1 MGLPRVQLML
11 NFTAGHLRLTD
22 LSLLRPFYDINNCNG
37 FSFEA
42 DYEAMKIFNITTKS
56 LCLSCMLIGLFTQS
70 ASAQLLK
77 EINKGLREVNNTT
90 REVKKL
96 TNSFKKE
103 TKPSSNK
110 PSKVNAGS
118 SDTLRNK
125 TQGRTI
131 TRTPTRNSTRQ
142 AKEIEP
148 EFVPECL
155 SGDCDNGFG
164 KMQFEKEIYEGY
176 FKNGLCD
183 GKGMTVLNSGTI
195 FKGDFYKGKLH
206 GNITRTDPDGTV
218 FKGAYVDGAISGLG
232 VRTRDGLAVLAYFN
246 RYMEQDYHRQLTMNQ
261 LKYHQ
266 DTTYARF
273 NKCNCLT
280 RQDFSLP
287 TVEWVDVKYNVFNG
301 YGVKTG
307 ERTESDLEL
316 SSIKVQGYVNNTDHN
331 IYIRAYRKHYF
342 EERNAYEFI
351 DDSYVVKPGNEVMG
365 NYRRKPSAS
374 LRDYFAENYV
384 FLGQYCGKEVTPC
397 NPTTKRR

>member
-1 MGLPRVQLML
+1 MKVFDIKTSPLI
-11 NFTAGHLRLTD
+11 
-22 LSLLRPFYDINNCNG
+22 LSFI
-37 FSFEA
+37 
-42 DYEAMKIFNITTKS
+42 
-56 LCLSCMLIGLFTQS
+56 LISVLYQPS
-70 ASAQLLK
+70 HAQLLK
-77 EINKGLREVNNTT
+77 EINKALREVNNTT
-90 REVKKL
+90 REVEKL

-103 TKPSSNK
+103 AKPSSNK

-125 TQGRTI
+125 TPSRVT
-131 TRTPTRNSTRQ
+131 TRTRNSTRQ
-142 AKEIEP
+142 AKEIKP

-183 GKGMTVLNSGTI
+183 GKGKAVLNSGTI
-195 FKGDFYKGKLH
+195 FIGDFYKGKLH
-206 GNITRTDPDGTV
+206 GNITRTDPDGTL
-218 FKGAYVDGAISGLG
+218 FKGAYVNGAISGLG

-287 TVEWVDVKYNVFNG
+287 TVEWVDVKYHVFNG

-351 DDSYVVKPGNEVMG
+351 DDSYVVKPGKEVMG
-365 NYRRKPSAS
+365 NYRRKPSGP
-374 LRDYFAENYV
+374 LRDYFAENYI

-397 NPTTKRR
+397 NPPTTKHR